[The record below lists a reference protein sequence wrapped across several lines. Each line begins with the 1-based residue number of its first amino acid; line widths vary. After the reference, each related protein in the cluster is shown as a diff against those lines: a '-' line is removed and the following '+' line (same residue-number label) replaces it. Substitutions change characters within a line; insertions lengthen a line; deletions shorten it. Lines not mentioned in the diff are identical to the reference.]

1 LADAVRAVF
10 GETGQTTHRRFRKL
24 LKNGGK
30 PFAPSG
36 FPHLG
41 SGIHE

>member
-1 LADAVRAVF
+1 LADAVRAVL
-10 GETGQTTHRRFRKL
+10 GETGQTTHCRFRKL

-30 PFAPSG
+30 PFASSG

-41 SGIHE
+41 FGIHE